1 MWGQGSVGAERGV
14 DVEVHH
20 GGQRI
25 AVHPRAERRHQILTH
40 RSHHQGIPLG
50 NERSGGKILI
60 QMRETAPS
68 VEVRPL
74 AAYESVAMGG
84 AR

>member
-1 MWGQGSVGAERGV
+1 MWKCTTAASASPCMPAPSAATRSS
-14 DVEVHH
+14 
-20 GGQRI
+20 RI
-25 AVHPRAERRHQILTH
+25 LRIT
-40 RSHHQGIPLG
+40 QGIPLG
-50 NERSGGKILI
+50 GERSGGKILI

-74 AAYESVAMGG
+74 AAYESAAMGG

>member
-1 MWGQGSVGAERGV
+1 LGS
-14 DVEVHH
+14 
-20 GGQRI
+20 
-25 AVHPRAERRHQILTH
+25 
-40 RSHHQGIPLG
+40 
-50 NERSGGKILI
+50 ERSGGKILI

>member
-1 MWGQGSVGAERGV
+1 VGKEVWVRQQGV
-14 DVEVHH
+14 DVEVYYS
-20 GGQRI
+20 GQRI
-25 AVHPRAERRHQILTH
+25 AVHARAERRHQIITH
-40 RSHHQGIPLG
+40 SPHHQGIPLG
-50 NERSGGKILI
+50 NERGGGKILV